1 MEDFYLLH
9 CLSARKNDRKNFVMR
24 LFLTLMMCIVV
35 NSNRKILETTKKI
48 KNMGEYFH
56 ISCKS
61 KISDGSIFKQKK
73 LMWTFK
79 KQVTFFKNKKMNS
92 TLERETKP

>member
-1 MEDFYLLH
+1 
-9 CLSARKNDRKNFVMR
+9 
-24 LFLTLMMCIVV
+24 
-35 NSNRKILETTKKI
+35 
-48 KNMGEYFH
+48 MGEYFH

-79 KQVTFFKNKKMNS
+79 KQVTFFKNKEMNS
-92 TLERETKP
+92 TLERGINLDQVQNNKRIFGREKG